1 LDSSFHGAAERDPAF
16 QLNRH
21 VLGDQL
27 GIKLRSAHFDDID
40 LDL

>member
-1 LDSSFHGAAERDPAF
+1 LDSSFHGAAERNPTFKLD
-16 QLNRH
+16 RH

-40 LDL
+40 LHL